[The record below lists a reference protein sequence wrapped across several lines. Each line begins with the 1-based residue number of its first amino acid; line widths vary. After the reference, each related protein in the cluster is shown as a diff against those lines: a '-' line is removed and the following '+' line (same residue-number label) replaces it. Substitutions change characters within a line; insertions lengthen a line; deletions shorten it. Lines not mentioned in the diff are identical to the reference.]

1 MAFIRFTTQRC
12 SIALVAAALAVAGCE
27 KKEAIPTQAK
37 VTEAVAVSLV
47 PSRVEP
53 VQRSVSVVGTLFGD
67 EEAII
72 SAKVPGRVVQIM
84 KDMGDR
90 ASAGD
95 VLAQIDKT
103 DYELEKTSKEMDYHQ
118 SLAKLGL
125 KDAPPENFDLHSIP
139 TVQRAVLQAQN
150 AKAKFERAQK
160 MYDQKPPLMSEQD
173 YQDLKTAY
181 DVAKSEADVELLTA
195 QSVLAEARSKKSEV
209 ELAAQR
215 LADTSIKAPPPGAI
229 SNTTQPTGPRYAIA
243 QRLVSVGEYVKEGT
257 PLFRLVADNPIKFR
271 PSVPERYI
279 SDIKLDQ
286 TVAVEVNAFPDQK
299 FTGKI
304 ARISPQVDAVNRTF
318 QIEVLVPNPKGLLQP
333 GAFGK
338 GSVQTYTDPNVTFVP
353 ADSIISFAGVNK
365 VFTVKDGKA
374 VELNVETGIRRG
386 NYVEITKGLSG
397 QVQVVAMGASKLA
410 NGVPVQVNA
419 TPSAPT
425 TQTAD
430 ASE

>member
-1 MAFIRFTTQRC
+1 MAPNRFMSR
-12 SIALVAAALAVAGCE
+12 IAVSVVAGAILIAGCE
-27 KKEAIPTQAK
+27 KKNATPTQAK
-37 VTEAVAVSLV
+37 VTEAIIVSLV

-84 KDMGDR
+84 RDMGDR

-95 VLAQIDKT
+95 MLAQIDKT
-103 DYELEKTSKEMDYHQ
+103 DYELERASKEMAYRQ

-125 KDAPPENFDLHSIP
+125 KDAPAENFDLNSIP
-139 TVQRAVLQAQN
+139 TVQRAVLQTQN
-150 AKAKFERAQK
+150 AKAKFERAKK

-209 ELAAQR
+209 ELATQR
-215 LADTSIKAPPPGAI
+215 LEDTSIKAPPPGAI
-229 SNTTQPTGPRYAIA
+229 SNTTQPAGPRYAIA

-286 TVAVEVNAFPDQK
+286 SVEVTVNAYPNDK
-299 FTGKI
+299 FIGKI

-338 GSVQTYTDPNVTFVP
+338 GSVQTYSDPNVTFVP
-353 ADSIISFAGVNK
+353 LESVISFAGVNK

-374 VELNVETGIRRG
+374 VEMNVETGIRRG

-397 QVQVVAMGASKLA
+397 QIEVVVSGASKLA
-410 NGVPVQVNA
+410 NGVPVQIGA
-419 TPSAPT
+419 TPTAPA
-425 TQTAD
+425 TQTAQT
-430 ASE
+430 E